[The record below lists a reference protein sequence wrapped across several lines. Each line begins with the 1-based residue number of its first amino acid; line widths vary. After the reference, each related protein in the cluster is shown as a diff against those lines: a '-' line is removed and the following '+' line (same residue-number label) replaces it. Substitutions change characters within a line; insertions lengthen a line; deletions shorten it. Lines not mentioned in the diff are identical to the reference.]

1 MTHKNHSMNA
11 SLVIMKVQH
20 GVLDIL
26 EASWRGHAV
35 AELVWV
41 AAGVQEG
48 KDNTP
53 KLKGVLLPSFQT
65 EEGMKYSSRVNKC
78 PERRQKIVDGLLYKV
93 VITECFNGG

>member
-11 SLVIMKVQH
+11 SLVIMKAQH

-35 AELVWV
+35 TELVWI
-41 AAGVQEG
+41 AADVQDG
-48 KDNTP
+48 KDNTL
-53 KLKGVLLPSFQT
+53 KLKGVLLLSFQT
-65 EEGMKYSSRVNKC
+65 EEGMKYSSRADKC
-78 PERRQKIVDGLLYKV
+78 PERRHKVVDGLPYKV